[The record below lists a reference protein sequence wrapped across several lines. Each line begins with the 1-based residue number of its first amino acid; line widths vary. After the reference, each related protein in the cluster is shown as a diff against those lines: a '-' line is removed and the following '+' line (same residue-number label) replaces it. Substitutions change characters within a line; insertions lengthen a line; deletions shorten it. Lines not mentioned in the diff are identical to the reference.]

1 MKANL
6 KSMCCGV
13 MLLGML
19 SASVL
24 PAAASG
30 NARSEHEDHECSI
43 TVDYHS
49 EEDPIK
55 GAEFEIYR
63 AADITDDGEYEISPE
78 FAEAGVSLDDEY
90 DSDLSDCAVTLETYI
105 LEKENEG
112 DEIEPVGEGYT
123 DENGKLIF
131 DELGEGLY
139 LLVGETHT
147 DEENMQKYIPL
158 ASLITLPDYDDCEE
172 EEVSEIYDL
181 IVEPKFEIMPL
192 SLEEEPVDV
201 TVQKVWEDSGYE
213 DERPESVDVVL
224 FCDGEKYDTVSL
236 SADNDWKYEWK
247 NLDGDSRWQLIEEN
261 VPEGYTMTSVQNSYS
276 FTVTNTVEK
285 PDEPDDSSVPDSSS
299 TPDTSSVP
307 DSSSTPDTTS
317 TPDSSSTP
325 DTSSRPDT
333 PTTSTPSTT
342 STPGTTSTPDQGVP
356 NTGQT
361 WWTVS
366 VLTFVGLLL
375 IVLGW
380 NTGKKTDKDKR

>member
-1 MKANL
+1 
-6 KSMCCGV
+6 
-13 MLLGML
+13 
-19 SASVL
+19 
-24 PAAASG
+24 
-30 NARSEHEDHECSI
+30 
-43 TVDYHS
+43 
-49 EEDPIK
+49 
-55 GAEFEIYR
+55 
-63 AADITDDGEYEISPE
+63 
-78 FAEAGVSLDDEY
+78 
-90 DSDLSDCAVTLETYI
+90 
-105 LEKENEG
+105 
-112 DEIEPVGEGYT
+112 
-123 DENGKLIF
+123 
-131 DELGEGLY
+131 
-139 LLVGETHT
+139 
-147 DEENMQKYIPL
+147 
-158 ASLITLPDYDDCEE
+158 
-172 EEVSEIYDL
+172 
-181 IVEPKFEIMPL
+181 
-192 SLEEEPVDV
+192 
-201 TVQKVWEDSGYE
+201 VQKVWEDSGYE